1 MRTELYDNV
10 MGEPEVLS
18 IVLDKRKEYF
28 EALGKKYAG
37 VKRIYVVGSGT
48 SYHAGLS
55 VRRQMEKLSGVEVVA
70 SYPSVFMET
79 QVLPQKDVLCV
90 GISQSGRSAITV
102 RAIDRC
108 RKLGYF
114 TAGIS
119 SNKPS
124 ALTEAAEDYIP
135 LVVGVEH
142 SASTK
147 GYVTSMLS
155 LILLSMEI
163 GLSNGHID
171 AAVEQEVVSAFE
183 AHVRNFPVLAK
194 KSEEWVARN
203 EEDML
208 KAVRISVLGY
218 EGNYG
223 TALEGAL
230 KLLETIRVMVAGY
243 DFEEWLHGAY
253 NALTPESYLFICRSA
268 SRFDYKERVGKLEE
282 IVRPFTEHVFVI
294 GAEDESNPRN
304 LCAPFSG
311 NEYVLPLEYI
321 IPYQMMIA
329 LLPQKKGI
337 NADRVLI
344 PNFHTAVGSKSV
356 R

>member
-79 QVLPQKDVLCV
+79 QVLPEKDVLCV

-171 AAVEQEVVSAFE
+171 AAVEQKVVSAFE

-194 KSEEWVARN
+194 KSEDWVARN

-218 EGNYG
+218 DGIDLGRYLDPQL
-223 TALEGAL
+223 T
-230 KLLETIRVMVAGY
+230 TIRQYRDTIAR
-243 DFEEWLHGAY
+243 
-253 NALTPESYLFICRSA
+253 RSLEILL
-268 SRFDYKERVGKLEE
+268 DGMEGKPAVHE
-282 IVRPFTEHVFVI
+282 VV
-294 GAEDESNPRN
+294 
-304 LCAPFSG
+304 PFS
-311 NEYVLPLEYI
+311 
-321 IPYQMMIA
+321 
-329 LLPQKKGI
+329 
-337 NADRVLI
+337 LI
-344 PNFHTAVGSKSV
+344 PGESV
-356 R
+356 RKI

>member
-1 MRTELYDNV
+1 MRTELYNNV

-18 IVLDKRKEYF
+18 IVLEKRKEYF

-37 VKRIYVVGSGT
+37 VKRIYVLGSGT

-55 VRRQMEKLSGVEVVA
+55 VRRQMEKLTGVEVVA
-70 SYPSVFMET
+70 AYPSVFMET
-79 QVLPQKDVLCV
+79 QVLPEKDTLCI
-90 GISQSGRSAITV
+90 GISQSGRSSITAKGV
-102 RAIDRC
+102 QRC
-108 RKLGYF
+108 RELGHY
-114 TAGIS
+114 TVAIS
-119 SNKPS
+119 ANNPS
-124 ALTEAAEDYIP
+124 TLTECAEDYIP
-135 LVVGVEH
+135 LVVGIER

-147 GYVTSMLS
+147 GYVTSMLT
-155 LILLSMEI
+155 LILLCVEI
-163 GLSNGHID
+163 GLNNGTID
-171 AAVEQEVVSAFE
+171 AAKEQEIVAAFE
-183 AHVRNFPVLAK
+183 AHVRNFPELAAR
-194 KSEEWVARN
+194 SEAWVERN
-203 EEDML
+203 AEDML

-268 SRFDYKERVGKLEE
+268 SRFDYKERVGKLED

-329 LLPQKKGI
+329 MLPQRKGI

-344 PNFHTAVGSKSV
+344 PNFHYVVGSKNTK
-356 R
+356 